1 MRRPPKQP
9 SSYDGPKLTGRGGWR
24 PGSGRP
30 RGPRAWTLHRARG
43 SVPGHCPVHVTL
55 RVRPDVP
62 SLRGGAF
69 VREFRRSLAE
79 AKERGDFR
87 VAHYALQHD
96 RLHLIVE
103 AQGMQALAN
112 GMKSIASRLA
122 RAMNR
127 SSGRSGPVLDGR
139 YHHHLLRTPQEVRQ
153 ALAYVLLAA
162 RREASRAHPLDPASS
177 GRWFD
182 GWRPEVVSR
191 FPATRGDP
199 EVARARTWLLKTGW
213 RRQGLVNPT
222 EVPQLDKGSLP
233 PT

>member
-1 MRRPPKQP
+1 
-9 SSYDGPKLTGRGGWR
+9 
-24 PGSGRP
+24 
-30 RGPRAWTLHRARG
+30 
-43 SVPGHCPVHVTL
+43 VHVTL

-112 GMKSIASRLA
+112 GMKSIGARLA

-127 SSGRSGPVLDGR
+127 TCGRSGPVLDGR

-153 ALAYVLLAA
+153 TLAYVLLAG
-162 RREASRAHPLDPASS
+162 RREASRARPLDPASS
-177 GRWFD
+177 ARWFD
-182 GWRPEVVSR
+182 GFRPEVVSR
-191 FPATRGDP
+191 FPAARGDP
-199 EVARARTWLLKTGW
+199 EVAPAHTWLLKTGW
-213 RRQGLVNPT
+213 RRHGLVDHGEEPKL
-222 EVPQLDKGSLP
+222 EKDSLP
-233 PT
+233 PS

>member
-1 MRRPPKQP
+1 MPRRTKQELLEIRMR
-9 SSYDGPKLTGRGGWR
+9 TGRGGPR

-30 RGPRAWTLHRARG
+30 RGPRTWTLHRARG
-43 SVPGHCPVHVTL
+43 SVPGHYPVHVTL

-62 SLRGGAF
+62 SLRGAAF

-112 GMKSIASRLA
+112 GMRSIGSRLA

-127 SSGRSGPVLDGR
+127 SCRRSGPVLDGR

-153 ALAYVLLAA
+153 TLAYVLLAG
-162 RREASRAHPLDPASS
+162 RREATRTHSLDPASS
-177 GRWFD
+177 ARWFD

-191 FPATRGDP
+191 FPRASGTS
-199 EVARARTWLLKTGW
+199 EVAGAHTWLLKTGW
-213 RRQGLVNPT
+213 RRHGLVDPS
-222 EVPQLDKGSLP
+222 EVPQMDKDSLP
-233 PT
+233 PS